1 MTGVERYSP
10 ADRPLDAPLH
20 IRGRIEPLEGME
32 NDRMVRDYQ
41 IAPRLFRL
49 IQHLFG
55 HIDGQQRLMH
65 FVLGPSHDETGIV
78 IRLLQ
83 TERSISF
90 DHFGNI
96 LDFHDPTTLFEK
108 AIIFSMYHIR
118 RPLVRGLWSRL

>member
-10 ADRPLDAPLH
+10 TDRPLDAPLH
-20 IRGRIEPLEGME
+20 ISSRIEPLEGME

-41 IAPRLFRL
+41 IAPRLLRL
-49 IQHLFG
+49 VEHLFG
-55 HIDGQQRLMH
+55 HIDSQQRLMH
-65 FVLGPSHDETGIV
+65 FVLGPSHDKAGIV
-78 IRLLQ
+78 VRFLQ

-108 AIIFSMYHIR
+108 AIIFSTYHIR
-118 RPLVRGLWSRL
+118 RSLVRGLRSRP

>member
-10 ADRPLDAPLH
+10 TDRPLDAPLH
-20 IRGRIEPLEGME
+20 ISSRIEPLEGME

-41 IAPRLFRL
+41 IAPRLLRL
-49 IQHLFG
+49 VQHLLG

-65 FVLGPSHDETGIV
+65 FVLGPSHDKTGIV
-78 IRLLQ
+78 VRFLQ

-96 LDFHDPTTLFEK
+96 SDFHNPTTLFEK
-108 AIIFSMYHIR
+108 AIIFSTYHIR
-118 RPLVRGLWSRL
+118 RSLVRGLCSRP